1 MLPGAYTII
10 GSISLSVLIAFIPF
24 LFKKLIGNIIEIT
37 LIIVSLAYLFIA
49 YPFTEAIMLFSLMAM
64 MYGNLGVIFNKNK
77 RNKRYQ
83 LKQELADCNY
93 SIINQEKDI
102 KRISVDVI
110 LAVVISA
117 GAIVFL
123 LFAPQIY
130 SVLKFLIGIGLITLI
145 TQLIARVGNA
155 LFTKVYWLP
164 QQERLIIL
172 STFESRDLPVNDL
185 EEVQV
190 ESSPD
195 LLKLHPLFTFLSEN
209 QDYTTSFHQVLRLS
223 FPSENI
229 YFTPNNVRAWQNIF
243 IDYVDDEEKQEK
255 HVLPLWHPKN
265 LKRLFWKGYF
275 AMTVKGISAYTGL
288 LFILIWLDV
297 PSYIM
302 ITFVLMWWLFNL
314 YVSDRLLIAGTDAVE
329 LTEGHL
335 YNEAQELFRRAGIP
349 NIKLFLIDSPVH
361 NGLANGMNIGRG
373 TIMLTT
379 STTQLSLESIQAI
392 LAHEIIH
399 IKKRDV
405 LINQITRLVMFL
417 LLGLIIYV
425 FFDYITLLAENMV
438 LFIITIYITMTVLP
452 IYLSFVAQLTEVR
465 ADFLGGRLLVGGTRQ
480 MAEGL
485 KELGLALDAA
495 RDKKFQYSITDEK
508 PMKETSNTA
517 RDNWFFRFIEFQ
529 FQAHPP
535 LYWRIKTLYSSL
547 SWCQMVTAW
556 LGGRIK
562 ESIPDWGRRKVK
574 S

>member
-1 MLPGAYTII
+1 MAFV
-10 GSISLSVLIAFIPF
+10 SVSALIAFIPF
-24 LFKKLIGNIIEIT
+24 LITKKIGKIIEVT
-37 LIIVSLAYLFIA
+37 LIIVNLAYLFIA
-49 YPFTEAIMLFSLMAM
+49 YPFTEAMMLFSLMAM

-77 RNKRYQ
+77 RDKRHQ
-83 LKQELADCNY
+83 LRQELSDCNY
-93 SIINQEKDI
+93 RTINQAKDI
-102 KRISVDVI
+102 KRIGVDI
-110 LAVVISA
+110 TLAVVISA

-130 SVLKFLIGIGLITLI
+130 SVLKFLIGIGLITLV
-145 TQLIARVGNA
+145 TQLITRVGNA
-155 LFTKVYWLP
+155 LFTKIYWLP

-185 EEVQV
+185 QEVHI

-229 YFTPNNVRAWQNIF
+229 YFTPKGIRVWQNIF
-243 IDYVDDEEKQEK
+243 LDYVDDDGKQEK
-255 HVLPLWHPKN
+255 YVLPLWHPKN

-297 PSYIM
+297 PSHIM
-302 ITFVLMWWLFNL
+302 ITFVIMWWVFNL
-314 YVSDRLLIAGTDAVE
+314 YVSDRVLIAGADAE
-329 LTEGHL
+329 EITEGRL
-335 YNEAQELFRRAGIP
+335 YTEAQELFRRAGIP
-349 NIKLFLIDSPVH
+349 KTKLFLIDSPVH
-361 NGLANGMNIGRG
+361 NGLATGMNIGRG

-379 STTQLSLESIQAI
+379 ATTQLSIESIRAI

-399 IKKRDV
+399 IKKCDV
-405 LINQITRLVMFL
+405 LINQVARMMMFL
-417 LLGLIIYV
+417 FLGLIIYV
-425 FFDYITLLAENMV
+425 FFDYVTLLAENMV
-438 LFIITIYITMTVLP
+438 LFIITIYLTTMVLP

-465 ADFLGGRLLVGGTRQ
+465 ADFLGGKLLVGGTRQ

-485 KELGLALDAA
+485 QELGLAQDAA
-495 RDKKFQYSITDEK
+495 RDKKIQYSITDEK
-508 PMKETSNTA
+508 PMKNISNTA
-517 RDNWFFRFIEFQ
+517 RDHWFFRFIEFQ

-535 LYWRIKTLYSSL
+535 LYWRIKTLHTSL
-547 SWCQMVTAW
+547 SWRQIVTAW
-556 LGGRIK
+556 LDGRIK
-562 ESIPDWGRRKVK
+562 ESLPDWGKRKVN

>member
-1 MLPGAYTII
+1 M
-10 GSISLSVLIAFIPF
+10 
-24 LFKKLIGNIIEIT
+24 
-37 LIIVSLAYLFIA
+37 SLAYLFIA
-49 YPFTEAIMLFSLMAM
+49 YPFTEAMMLFSLMAM

-77 RNKRYQ
+77 REKRHQ
-83 LKQELADCNY
+83 LKQELAYCNY
-93 SIINQEKDI
+93 NTINQAKDI
-102 KRISVDVI
+102 KRIGVDII
-110 LAVVISA
+110 LAVAISA

-130 SVLKFLIGIGLITLI
+130 SVLKFLIGIGLITLV

-155 LFTKVYWLP
+155 LFTEIYWLP

-185 EEVQV
+185 EEIHV

-229 YFTPNNVRAWQNIF
+229 YFTPKDIRVWQNIF
-243 IDYVDDEEKQEK
+243 IDYVDDEGKQEK
-255 HVLPLWHPKN
+255 YVLPLWHPKN

-297 PSYIM
+297 SSYIM
-302 ITFVLMWWLFNL
+302 ITFVLMWWIFNL
-314 YVSDRLLIAGTDAVE
+314 YVSDRVLIAGTDAKE
-329 LTEGHL
+329 LTEGRL
-335 YNEAQELFRRAGIP
+335 YNEAQELFKRAGIP
-349 NIKLFLIDSPVH
+349 KTKLFLIDSPVH
-361 NGLANGMNIGRG
+361 NGLATGMNIGRG

-379 STTQLSLESIQAI
+379 TTAQLSIESIRAI
-392 LAHEIIH
+392 LAHEAIH
-399 IKKRDV
+399 IKKRDI
-405 LINQITRLVMFL
+405 LINQIARMVMFL
-417 LLGLIIYV
+417 FLGLMIYV

-438 LFIITIYITMTVLP
+438 LFIITIYITMMLLP

-465 ADFLGGRLLVGGTRQ
+465 ADFLGGKLLVGGRRQ

-485 KELGLALDAA
+485 RELGLAQDAA
-495 RDKKFQYSITDEK
+495 RDKKIQYSITDEK
-508 PMKETSNTA
+508 PMKNTSNTA

-535 LYWRIKTLYSSL
+535 LYWRIKTLQSSL
-547 SWCQMVTAW
+547 SWRQMVTAW

-562 ESIPDWGRRKVK
+562 ESLPDWGRRKVEE
-574 S
+574 